1 MYNYVYTFKTEVYRT
16 NKESCSLVFGSASN
30 WNLCN
35 VYQIGLTCF
44 DGSTS
49 PNPSY
54 IYADGFTSYTWSPV
68 CTCQEWN
75 EFYWDS
81 DYTQCV
87 KCFTK
92 TSVQRW
98 QTSDQQ
104 CCEIRFFFLYF
115 AKYKRKISKTSQS
128 N

>member
-1 MYNYVYTFKTEVYRT
+1 MFTFLTEVYRT
-16 NKESCSLVFGSASN
+16 NKESCSSVFGSASN

-35 VYQIGLTCF
+35 VYQIDLTCF
-44 DGSTS
+44 DGYTS
-49 PNPSY
+49 PYGSY
-54 IYADGFTSYTWSPV
+54 TYADGFTSSTSSPV

-81 DYTQCV
+81 SYTQCV
-87 KCFTK
+87 KCYTK

-115 AKYKRKISKTSQS
+115 AKYKRKISKTTQS
-128 N
+128 K